1 MKGAEIALVGGVRI
15 KVGRGESCDIVIAD
29 SSLAEEAF
37 DLDVGESAV
46 TLILP
51 DGLVRELKDFEVHA
65 FGTTSI
71 AVGPAEGTWEELRP
85 APAPVEETE
94 PSEPESSAEP
104 DPKAE
109 EGAEP
114 AKPDEDKRSRS
125 SIVIRIL
132 AALAVLAVLLLLLL
146 IAIWF
151 LRQRNAA
158 RADGV
163 DAAAVAEQARVARST
178 ATLRELAEQH
188 GLSLSEKDGHPLLSG
203 NALRRTERLAI
214 RALALAADRSCI
226 LDLSDDETLA
236 NSAEALLFTV
246 TEGALKPLA
255 ASNRTV
261 VVTGFAPDVAAL
273 AGALEALRTDV
284 PWVKDVDVQAVK
296 VGGAVP
302 EGLKDKAFAVTGALS
317 EKRDFSPASG
327 DDFKTQA
334 VAKADAG
341 VGAETNAVDG
351 VASGRKLPRNMFPV
365 AGILTRPYP
374 CVVLRDG
381 HRIVEGG
388 QLGGYTVTGITAGSV
403 ELQLGDRRTI
413 WEP

>member
-94 PSEPESSAEP
+94 PSEPEPSAEP
-104 DPKAE
+104 GPKAE
-109 EGAEP
+109 DSADS
-114 AKPDEDKRSRS
+114 AKPEEAERTRS
-125 SIVIRIL
+125 SVVVRIL
-132 AALAVLAVLLLLLL
+132 VALAVLAVLLLLLL

-214 RALALAADRSCI
+214 RALALAADRGCI

-236 NSAEALLFTV
+236 SSAEALLFTV
-246 TEGALKPLA
+246 TEGALRPVA

-261 VVTGFAPDVAAL
+261 VITGFAPDIAAL
-273 AGALEALRTDV
+273 ARALEALRTDV
-284 PWVKDVDVQAVK
+284 PWVKDVDAQTVK
-296 VGGAVP
+296 VGGIVP
-302 EGLKDKAFAVTGALS
+302 EELKDKAFAVTGALS
-317 EKRDFSPASG
+317 ERRDDIPTVGKDEIKAL
-327 DDFKTQA
+327 
-334 VAKADAG
+334 VAGKA

-388 QLGGYTVTGITAGSV
+388 QLGGYTVIGITAGSV